1 MKKLVRVFIVLMV
14 IAAIGGVYLWF
25 GVINKKIELNGKP
38 LVIYVRTGEGYE
50 QLIQQIEES
59 KAVENMWLFKKLAE
73 FRNLPANVYEGRY
86 TINEEM
92 GYNDLIVYFRTGKI
106 DEVAVDFHSIRTKD
120 ELAERVSKQIEA
132 SKDSLLDLLN
142 DDQYMSKFGLNSEN
156 ALVLFLPNTYKMFWN
171 TGADKFIKRMAKEY
185 KKFWTAERKEK
196 AKKQGLSQSEV
207 SVLASIVMAEQS
219 KRTEEWPIIAGL
231 YLNRLRTGMPLQSDP
246 TAVYAS
252 GDFTIKRVTHD
263 ILAINSPYNTYK
275 NTGLPPG
282 PIYLPAQ
289 GAIDAVLNAQK
300 HNYFYMCASGDGSF
314 KHNFASTLKEHNQ
327 NAQLYWRQLDKQN
340 IH

>member
-1 MKKLVRVFIVLMV
+1 
-14 IAAIGGVYLWF
+14 
-25 GVINKKIELNGKP
+25 
-38 LVIYVRTGEGYE
+38 
-50 QLIQQIEES
+50 
-59 KAVENMWLFKKLAE
+59 
-73 FRNLPANVYEGRY
+73 
-86 TINEEM
+86 M

>member
-1 MKKLVRVFIVLMV
+1 MRIFIVLAILA
-14 IAAIGGVYLWF
+14 IAAGAYVWF
-25 GVINKKIELNGKP
+25 GVINKKIELNDKSV
-38 LVIYVRTGEGYE
+38 VIYVRTGEGYE
-50 QLIQQIEES
+50 QLMQRIEES
-59 KAVENMWLFKKLAE
+59 KLVENMWVFKKLAD
-73 FRNLPANVYEGRY
+73 FKNLPSNLYEGRY
-86 TINEEM
+86 TITEEM
-92 GYNDLIVYFRTGKI
+92 GYNDLIVYFRSGKI
-106 DEVAVDFHSIRTKD
+106 DEVSVDFHSIRTKD

-132 SKDSLLDLLN
+132 SKDSILDLLN
-142 DDQYMSKFGLNSEN
+142 DDKYMATFGLNSEN
-156 ALVLFLPNTYKMFWN
+156 ALVLFLPNKYKMFWN

-185 KKFWTAERKEK
+185 KKFWTAERKAK
-196 AKKQGLSQSEV
+196 AKKQGLTQSEA

-219 KRTEEWPIIAGL
+219 KRTEEWPVIAGL

-263 ILAINSPYNTYK
+263 ILAINSPYNTYR

-300 HNYFYMCASGDGSF
+300 HDYIFMCASGDGSF
-314 KHNFASTLKEHNQ
+314 KHNFARTLREHNQ

>member
-106 DEVAVDFHSIRTKD
+106 DDVAVDFHSIRTKD

-156 ALVLFLPNTYKMFWN
+156 ALV
-171 TGADKFIKRMAKEY
+171 
-185 KKFWTAERKEK
+185 
-196 AKKQGLSQSEV
+196 
-207 SVLASIVMAEQS
+207 
-219 KRTEEWPIIAGL
+219 
-231 YLNRLRTGMPLQSDP
+231 
-246 TAVYAS
+246 
-252 GDFTIKRVTHD
+252 
-263 ILAINSPYNTYK
+263 
-275 NTGLPPG
+275 
-282 PIYLPAQ
+282 
-289 GAIDAVLNAQK
+289 
-300 HNYFYMCASGDGSF
+300 
-314 KHNFASTLKEHNQ
+314 
-327 NAQLYWRQLDKQN
+327 
-340 IH
+340 